1 MANGSLS
8 VTTANS
14 CDFTHSLAML
24 REFTIEQERSDSD
37 AALISAHSVI
47 SVIPS
52 EEIQMMIQEVKD
64 LDEETVK
71 VNKNVLKYNS
81 FTFTLQIS
89 PLRPVDADV
98 CLVARILDVEGHVC
112 SVRFQR
118 LSCLLN

>member
-8 VTTANS
+8 VTTAKS
-14 CDFTHSLAML
+14 CDFTHSLATL
-24 REFTIEQERSDSD
+24 RECTIEQERSDSD

-47 SVIPS
+47 SIIPS

-71 VNKNVLKYNS
+71 VNKNVLMYNS

-89 PLRPVDADV
+89 ALHPVDADV
-98 CLVARILDVEGHVC
+98 CLVAWILDDEDHVC
-112 SVRFQR
+112 PVRFQR